1 MASWPFNNI
10 FILYSIYCI
19 YFCITIKTNFLTN
32 FDFFPKQI
40 WLIYLLFVSMLL
52 KPDRPV
58 QPVGPE
64 TGPSTGPDS
73 ISKPVVRR
81 TGLKTGVNRMNLWT
95 GPGFTKRAGPVFIK
109 KNTEIHFS
117 VQFKKKTKN
126 QFFYESRFSIYKT
139 RWLIASINMAMNQ
152 KKTSIEIEIG
162 LESKDLN
169 RRRTWWEIK
178 KWRRSWK
185 DKELEDGMKM
195 DVLKYVQVVVSCYHY
210 TNMFKKN

>member
-1 MASWPFNNI
+1 MTSWLFMNI

-109 KNTEIHFS
+109 KILKFIFLS
-117 VQFKKKTKN
+117 SLKKKQKINFFMSPDFQFTKHDDLLHPLTWLW
-126 QFFYESRFSIYKT
+126 T
-139 RWLIASINMAMNQ
+139 RRKHQ
-152 KKTSIEIEIG
+152 
-162 LESKDLN
+162 
-169 RRRTWWEIK
+169 
-178 KWRRSWK
+178 
-185 DKELEDGMKM
+185 
-195 DVLKYVQVVVSCYHY
+195 
-210 TNMFKKN
+210 